1 MRRLVQMLTSQ
12 LTKLQAE
19 NSQLR
24 RTMKSH
30 SKHPALWYG
39 KDIGMV
45 QNKAEWV
52 HELTKGETAE
62 IEKAVDAVVKR
73 FELKQ
78 HEALPDGSIASFAL
92 YLAQMTKEEF
102 VLPEFGKVLRA
113 MQQEIVRGRGFS
125 VLRG

>member
-1 MRRLVQMLTSQ
+1 
-12 LTKLQAE
+12 
-19 NSQLR
+19 
-24 RTMKSH
+24 MKSH

-73 FELKQ
+73 FELK
-78 HEALPDGSIASFAL
+78 
-92 YLAQMTKEEF
+92 
-102 VLPEFGKVLRA
+102 
-113 MQQEIVRGRGFS
+113 
-125 VLRG
+125 